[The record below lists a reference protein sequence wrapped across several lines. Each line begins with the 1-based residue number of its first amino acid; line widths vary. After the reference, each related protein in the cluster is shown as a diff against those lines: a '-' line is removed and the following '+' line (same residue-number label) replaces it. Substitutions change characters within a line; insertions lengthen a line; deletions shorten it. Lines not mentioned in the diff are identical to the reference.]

1 MWDVKYRP
9 MRFTDVLG
17 QEGAV
22 QVLKARLTKGT
33 ALDTSYIFS
42 GGHGQGKTTLA
53 RILGRAMLCQNLT
66 GEMEPC
72 NQCDNCTDIL
82 NETSAA
88 LTETDAARLG
98 TVEHARAVVN
108 GLDFVVAHAQKKVY
122 IFDEAHRMSRDAQ
135 DVLLKPVEDK
145 RMVAV
150 FCTTEPEKIRGPIR
164 SRCEVHHIRKIT
176 REDVLK
182 RMKWVLEQEK
192 IEHEDDAVLILIDH
206 AGGHVRDVMNK
217 LEMIAQLGP
226 VSVDAVREHLNLS
239 VVSTYYQILLSLS
252 DAATAVRLA
261 EEACER
267 VSPEEVAEGLA
278 EAAMNSYR
286 LAHGMFT
293 EFSFVDRDLAAKV
306 NTLYGNAV
314 TKFSEY
320 FLRAYRVTRIGLL
333 SDIIACQ
340 GGVPTQAAAAPV
352 VLQVAAAPASLPV
365 SVQPLP
371 VSVQPAPVTPQSDA
385 PPAPAP
391 AKPTDTPKPVESKNG
406 AASNGRRRSDN
417 IGDLGSGDVA
427 ALTSEDTKGVPLEH
441 SKGKEILKP
450 MVSQGMKEAFLTT
463 EEWRRKF
470 LQRVAIFK
478 GEA

>member
-22 QVLKARLTKGT
+22 QVLQARLTKGT

-66 GEMEPC
+66 GEREPC
-72 NQCDNCTDIL
+72 NQCENCTDIL
-82 NETSAA
+82 NQSSVA

-98 TVEHARAVVN
+98 TVDHARAIVDS
-108 GLDFVVAHAQKKVY
+108 LAFVVQGAPKRVF
-122 IFDEAHRMSRDAQ
+122 IFDESHRMSRDAQ

-145 RMVAV
+145 KMVAI

-164 SRCEVHHIRKIT
+164 SRCEVHHIRRVT

-192 IEHEDDAVLILIDH
+192 VEHEDDAVLILIDH
-206 AGGHVRDVMNK
+206 SGGHVRDILNK

-226 VSVDAVREHLNLS
+226 VTVDAVRDHLNLS

-252 DAATAVRLA
+252 DPATAVKLA

-286 LAHGMFT
+286 LANGMFAD
-293 EFSFVDRDLAAKV
+293 FSFVDRDLAGKV
-306 NTLYGNAV
+306 HARYGNAV

-320 FLRAYRVTRIGLL
+320 FLRAYRVTRISLL
-333 SDIIACQ
+333 CDILACQ
-340 GGVPTQAAAAPV
+340 GGVPAQAAAAPV
-352 VLQVAAAPASLPV
+352 VLQVAT

-371 VSVQPAPVTPQSDA
+371 VSVQPAPVTPKSDA
-385 PPAPAP
+385 PPAPTP
-391 AKPTDTPKPVESKNG
+391 AKPVDMPKPGEHKNG
-406 AASNGRRRSDN
+406 ALNGNRRADG
-417 IGDLGSGDVA
+417 IGNLGSGDQA

-441 SKGKEILKP
+441 SKGKEVLKP
-450 MVSQGMKEAFLTT
+450 MASQGPKEPFLTT

-470 LQRVAIFK
+470 LHRIAILK